1 MVHQLDYFKYTFAD
15 LTFMVSQYSGCLTI
29 NKTHLIFSL
38 SIFFTTMKCC
48 VELISFFIGTESQCN
63 IKKYQ
68 RLVVCFYSSGHD

>member
-1 MVHQLDYFKYTFAD
+1 MVHQLDYSKYTFAD

-48 VELISFFIGTESQCN
+48 VELISFFL
-63 IKKYQ
+63 
-68 RLVVCFYSSGHD
+68 LVLKVNVILKNTKD